1 MASNNYNTPDIDETM
16 GEGHLVDTPD
26 TGTLAILN
34 QSEINQQI
42 ATAKRFPRSITNF
55 MKEAVSLVTMNAQ
68 TAAECNYALPRDG
81 KVISGPSARFAEI
94 VAYSWGN
101 CRAGAR
107 VVSEGEEF
115 IVAQGVMYDL
125 EKNVAITYEVQ
136 RRIVDRNG
144 RKFKT
149 DMIGVTANAA
159 CSIAL
164 RNAVLKG
171 VPKALW
177 HPAYKKALSTI
188 AGKTETLSERR
199 ENALREFG
207 AYRVTPDMVYRVLGI
222 NGQQDISLDHLV
234 IITGMLT
241 ALKDG
246 DSTPEDM
253 FRTRADEK
261 GEAVAG
267 ATASSTDRLKDRYVN
282 GAMPQTL
289 SRRRRKEASNQRRQR
304 RRLGPRAIRAVRQ
317 WKKRR
322 KSRSG

>member
-1 MASNNYNTPDIDETM
+1 MPCRGMARLSPGQAPALQRLWRIR
-16 GEGHLVDTPD
+16 G
-26 TGTLAILN
+26 
-34 QSEINQQI
+34 
-42 ATAKRFPRSITNF
+42 ATA
-55 MKEAVSLVTMNAQ
+55 
-68 TAAECNYALPRDG
+68 
-81 KVISGPSARFAEI
+81 
-94 VAYSWGN
+94 
-101 CRAGAR
+101 RAGAR

-253 FRTRADEK
+253 FKTRADEK

-267 ATASSTDRLKDRYVN
+267 ATSAQPTAEGPLRQRR
-282 GAMPQTL
+282 GAKQTL
-289 SRRRRKEASNQRRQR
+289 SRRRRKEASSRRRQW
-304 RRLGPRAIRAVRQ
+304 RRLEPRAIRASRQ
-317 WKKRR
+317 WRKRR
-322 KSRSG
+322 KSKSG